1 MSRSADPRLLRVYG
15 TALWAFRKAV
25 DFTQE
30 ELLDQAA
37 RLGLEAP
44 NRTTISSLENGRK
57 EAGLEMLF
65 KLARALGLRPSV
77 VLHASVT
84 RQHSAPE
91 RYRRVGKAAGN
102 CGRSLT
108 APRTPPAREW
118 YAPATSNSRR

>member
-57 EAGLEMLF
+57 EPGLEMLF

-77 VLHASVT
+77 ILHEVEERILALSERQRMDRGSDAKIEAARLLYET
-84 RQHSAPE
+84 R
-91 RYRRVGKAAGN
+91 RRRK
-102 CGRSLT
+102 
-108 APRTPPAREW
+108 APRAKRH
-118 YAPATSNSRR
+118 S